1 MYIMVPFL
9 LKKKKKHMLINYRN
23 LTRTRVVVLR
33 WGGGEKTEVEEKAEL
48 YLAVLRI
55 KNMCH
60 QSYSKICQG
69 ALPFF
74 C

>member
-1 MYIMVPFL
+1 
-9 LKKKKKHMLINYRN
+9 MLINYRN
-23 LTRTRVVVLR
+23 LTRTRFVVLR

-60 QSYSKICQG
+60 QSYSKI
-69 ALPFF
+69 
-74 C
+74 